1 MSKKLEDG
9 EGRFVPSF
17 FTTDEYYKWCTEFE
31 YWRGVVGEILAREKK
46 SIKLQPER
54 RKGE

>member
-17 FTTDEYYKWCTEFE
+17 FTADEYYKWCTEFE
-31 YWRGVVGEILAREKK
+31 YWRGIVAEILKREKK